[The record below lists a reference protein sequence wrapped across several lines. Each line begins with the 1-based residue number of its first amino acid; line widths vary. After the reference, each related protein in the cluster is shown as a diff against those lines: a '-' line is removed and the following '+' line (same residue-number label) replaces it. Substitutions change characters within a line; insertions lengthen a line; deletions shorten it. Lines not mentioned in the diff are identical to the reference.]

1 MRIGELAQLV
11 GVSTRTVRHY
21 HLIGV
26 LSEPE
31 RLANGYR
38 EYGLRDAVLL
48 ARVRR
53 LTELGL
59 SLDEVRDVLADD
71 RGRELREVLL
81 ELDADLAGQQ
91 EALRVRRERLAGLL
105 AQAER
110 DADPMLP
117 PEAGAILKGVAPG
130 TSRFADLDREMLALV
145 AGLEEGGAFLELLKP
160 LTEPEAVA
168 RSHALYARLD
178 ELQDAPND
186 DPRID
191 PLVRDLAAHLPG
203 PMVDVMVENLDGGR
217 WMRTVLDEFSLAQ
230 VEVFERLGR
239 LLKERF

>member
-1 MRIGELAQLV
+1 MRIGELARLV

-21 HLIGV
+21 HHIGV

-31 RLANGYR
+31 RLVNGYR

-53 LTELGL
+53 LAELGL

-71 RGRELREVLL
+71 QGRELREVLL
-81 ELDADLAGQQ
+81 ELDTDLAGQQ
-91 EALRVRRERLAGLL
+91 EALRVRREKLAGLL
-105 AQAER
+105 ALADL
-110 DADPMLP
+110 DADPTLP
-117 PEAGAILKGVAPG
+117 PEAAAVLRSVAPG
-130 TSRFADLDREMLALV
+130 TSRFAEMDREMLALV
-145 AGLEEGGAFLELLKP
+145 SGLEQGSAFMELLKP

-178 ELQDAPND
+178 ELQDAPTD

-191 PLVRDLAAHLPG
+191 LLARDLAAHLPA
-203 PMVDVMVENLDGGR
+203 PVIETMIQNLDVP
-217 WMRTVLDEFSLAQ
+217 WSRTVLDEFSPAQ
-230 VEVFERLGR
+230 AEVFERLGH
-239 LLKERF
+239 LLKD